1 MSLFSFPSFLSPKL
15 SEFTDDELAVMGL
28 VRGWPGAINRAQTS
42 GKVPVEAYAQ
52 WGEFWASAINFVLA

>member
-28 VRGWPGAINRAQTS
+28 VRKPVKG
-42 GKVPVEAYAQ
+42 GKK
-52 WGEFWASAINFVLA
+52 